1 MLAIDKSRII
11 LFTLVYFVVTFI
23 LFCSND
29 NISDPGPSEPKKGIV
44 KTTVIDDS
52 TSNPIEGASVTV
64 NNAVTDTSAATG
76 TTDSI
81 GECFLQVNA
90 DTSYFLNVSANGY
103 LPYPSSGTS
112 PDTFLVNEND
122 TVEQTI
128 ALTRLET
135 PSVVK
140 AVIADSSDNTPI
152 ENASVTIYKAGTTQP
167 FTNGSSDSLG
177 ICFLEVEGGLS
188 YYLEVSA
195 SGYLPYP
202 LTGVTSDTF
211 HVVEKDTTVRTVK
224 LFKIDTSAVVKA
236 IITNLITNDPVENAT
251 VVIYE
256 ASTNAEITSELTD
269 NSGICFFKASSI
281 FSYYLRVSA
290 SGYFPN
296 PMPSE
301 TPVVFQVTA
310 DDTTVRAM
318 KLRELAAPADVKV
331 IVLDD
336 STTNPIENAKVTIF
350 KSSNN
355 QTVGSDSTDNLGLCF
370 FTVEGNDYYH
380 LRVLADGYYPFPL
393 PFIRPDTFYVVE
405 NDTVDRTVE
414 LKRKCTSAMVIVGVL
429 EDSTKIP
436 IEDADVI
443 IFNTNTNQ
451 GVARKLT
458 DSDGRCALFVE
469 SNLSYYLNISAQGY
483 RSSPPPNGAAIPF
496 EVGDSGSTTY
506 QFYELKKDSM
516 AVNSGTISGN
526 IKTPTNDIVQ
536 GCLAIAIR
544 QGDSIT
550 SSGFSGPDGV
560 YILYNVPEG
569 IYDMEAHLEGW
580 YQTNPVID
588 IQVTAGTITLDVDI
602 EIAAVQGGS
611 LEGRITFLASQNS
624 VCDITLTHPVSHEA
638 IPGLNTFMLG
648 NQTYFLD
655 SIPPGTYIPWA
666 SYKNDGYVMDPDRIQ
681 KFGLPITTFLLG
693 DSTKTLNFC
702 VTDAIPII
710 SPTNHPDTL
719 IPFMIFTTTPTFKWE
734 LYPSSH
740 EYIVGVYNTYG
751 ELIWGGY
758 DTSANV
764 LHPFLDSKTD
774 TVVFNFDSS
783 ATESLRWGRAYR
795 WKVWADKGADLG
807 VQQLISSSEEWLGLF
822 MIGEKEKKK

>member
-1 MLAIDKSRII
+1 MVAIDKSRII
-11 LFTLVYFVVTFI
+11 LFTLCYFVVTFI

-44 KTTVIDDS
+44 KTTVSDDS
-52 TSNPIEGASVTV
+52 TGNPIEGAAVIV
-64 NNAVTDTSAATG
+64 NNAVTGTSAATG
-76 TTDSI
+76 TTDSL
-81 GECFLQVNA
+81 GECFLDVNA
-90 DTSYFLNVSANGY
+90 DTSCFLNVTASGY
-103 LPYPSSGTS
+103 RPHPLPGTS
-112 PDTFLVNEND
+112 PDTFQVNEND

-128 ALTRLET
+128 ALTRLDT
-135 PSVVK
+135 PAVVK
-140 AVIADSSDNTPI
+140 AVITDSSDNTPI
-152 ENASVTIYKAGTTQP
+152 ENASVVIYEAGTTQP
-167 FTNGSSDSLG
+167 FASGSSDSLG
-177 ICFLEVEGGLS
+177 VCFLDVEGGLS

-202 LTGVTSDTF
+202 LTGVTADTF
-211 HVVEKDTTVRTVK
+211 HVVEKDTTVRSIK
-224 LFKIDTSAVVKA
+224 LIKLDTSAVVKA
-236 IITNLITNDPVENAT
+236 VITNLITNDPVENAT

-269 NSGICFFKASSI
+269 NSGICFLKVGSI

-290 SGYFPN
+290 SGYYPN
-296 PMPSE
+296 PMPGE
-301 TPVVFQVTA
+301 TPAVFQVTA

-318 KLRELAAPADVKV
+318 KLKELGAPADVKV

-336 STTNPIENAKVTIF
+336 STTNPIENADVTIF
-350 KSSNN
+350 VASNN
-355 QTVGSDSTDNLGLCF
+355 QNVGSDSTDNLGLCF

-380 LRVLADGYYPFPL
+380 LRVRADGYFPYPL
-393 PFIRPDTFYVVE
+393 PFVRPDTFYVVE
-405 NDTVDRTVE
+405 NDTTVRTVE
-414 LKRKCTSAMVIVGVL
+414 LKRKCLQAMVIVQVT
-429 EDSTKIP
+429 EDSTYIP
-436 IEDADVI
+436 IKDADVI
-443 IFNTNTNQ
+443 LFNSNTNQ
-451 GVARKLT
+451 GVVRELT
-458 DSDGRCALFVE
+458 DVEGKCALFVE
-469 SNLSYYLNISAQGY
+469 PNIAYYLNVSAQGY
-483 RSSPPPNGAAIPF
+483 RSSPPPNGAAVPF
-496 EVGDSGSTTY
+496 EVGDTGSTNY
-506 QFYELKKDSM
+506 QFIELKKDSM
-516 AVNSGTISGN
+516 AVNCGTISGN
-526 IKTPTNDIVQ
+526 IKSTTNDIVQ

-569 IYDMEAHLEGW
+569 TYDMEAHLEGW

-588 IQVTAGTITLDVDI
+588 IQVTAGTITPDVDI

-611 LEGRITFLASQNS
+611 LQGRITFLASQNS
-624 VCDITLTHPVSHEA
+624 VCDITLTHPVSHGA

-719 IPFMIFTTTPTFKWE
+719 IPVMIFTTTPTFIWE
-734 LYPSSH
+734 IYPSSH

-774 TVVFNFDSS
+774 TVVFNFDRLSNGRTQVGTCVS
-783 ATESLRWGRAYR
+783 MESMG
-795 WKVWADKGADLG
+795 
-807 VQQLISSSEEWLGLF
+807 
-822 MIGEKEKKK
+822 